1 MRDTTKKLIYA
12 IEQQQIAFNAE
23 PKQQPSALL
32 PNNQKQ
38 TKEAGHKSNGS
49 TTTGRTYQ
57 SVADQ
62 NFGIKGGQILPQLGS
77 SEYTSSQRKLPTA
90 ADAKS

>member
-12 IEQQQIAFNAE
+12 IEQQQITFSAE
-23 PKQQPSALL
+23 PKQNSALV
-32 PNNQKQ
+32 PTSQKQ
-38 TKEAGHKSNGS
+38 TREGGHKSMGS

-77 SEYTSSQRKLPTA
+77 SDYTSS
-90 ADAKS
+90 